1 MPFTKDGYTLYSRT
15 VTLKGGR
22 QQTIYFFA
30 KGKPKSGNPAELPQG
45 YEVATTTRTGLP
57 ILRRKGGS
65 KWREMRAE
73 AKKRAAERKQKRE
86 AKRKAMMEERKKR
99 AAERR
104 EKAKARKAT
113 PRKAKKARPVAR
125 KAKKAKGPAKKGGK
139 AKGAKKAGKAKGAA
153 KKGGKGK
160 RKGK

>member
-73 AKKRAAERKQKRE
+73 AKKRAAERKAKRE
-86 AKRKAMMEERKKR
+86 QKRKAMMEERKKR

-104 EKAKARKAT
+104 EKAKARKT
-113 PRKAKKARPVAR
+113 
-125 KAKKAKGPAKKGGK
+125 GGAKKGGK
-139 AKGAKKAGKAKGAA
+139 AK
-153 KKGGKGK
+153 

>member
-30 KGKPKSGNPAELPQG
+30 KGKPKSGSPSELPNG

-73 AKKRAAERKQKRE
+73 AKKRAAERKAKRE
-86 AKRKAMMEERKKR
+86 AKRKAIMEERKAR
-99 AAERR
+99 
-104 EKAKARKAT
+104 AKARREAA
-113 PRKAKKARPVAR
+113 KAKKVKKVKAKPKKVA
-125 KAKKAKGPAKKGGK
+125 KAKKGKPKKGKAVKKGK
-139 AKGAKKAGKAKGAA
+139 AKKS
-153 KKGGKGK
+153 KGK
-160 RKGK
+160 RR